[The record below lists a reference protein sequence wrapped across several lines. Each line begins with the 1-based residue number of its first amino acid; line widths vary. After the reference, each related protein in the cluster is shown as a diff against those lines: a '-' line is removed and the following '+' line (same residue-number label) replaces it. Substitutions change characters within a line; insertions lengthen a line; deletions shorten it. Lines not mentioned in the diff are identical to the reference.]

1 MASCL
6 QMISLDPTNTDF
18 LYSVEVA
25 NEEKL
30 RSVTYKGPVVPL
42 HTVVDGQQEDCLVLT
57 NQLLDA
63 LKMNNE
69 FCIKVFIW
77 KD

>member
-1 MASCL
+1 
-6 QMISLDPTNTDF
+6 MIPLDPTNTDF
-18 LYSVEVA
+18 LYSIEVA

-30 RSVTYKGPVVPL
+30 QSVTYKGPVVPL
-42 HTVVDGQQEDCLVLT
+42 YKVINGQQEDCLVLT

-63 LKMNNE
+63 LKMNNKFSIE
-69 FCIKVFIW
+69 VFIW